1 MTDQKRFDPET
12 MQRILSCLD
21 DDYYGIIDGIAA
33 EYLLAAS
40 YKGFKITGD
49 TERGAKYA
57 AIKQTLPMVFNK
69 ADVESREVNPS
80 TADETIGRIYT
91 RYVID
96 KFVKMGHAAY
106 DENGRV
112 KASDKDKELIRS
124 ILRAELTL
132 DEAKK
137 KARSIKD

>member
-1 MTDQKRFDPET
+1 MTNQKRFKPET
-12 MQRILSCLD
+12 MQRIISCLD
-21 DDYYGIIDGIAA
+21 DDFYDIIDGTAA

-57 AIKQTLPMVFNK
+57 AIKQMLPVIFNK
-69 ADVESREVNPS
+69 ADVESREVNPD
-80 TADETIGRIYT
+80 TADEAIGRIYT

-106 DENGRV
+106 DEKGKV
-112 KASDKDKELIRS
+112 KASDKDKELIKS